1 VRYEHDAVVP
11 TQTLGTARSTQGLQA
26 LLRSMWR
33 YRLAY
38 LFVLPA
44 VVLVLIFIGYPVVD
58 SVIVSLTR
66 WDGIGKSQFIGLDN
80 YRELLSGASSLLNS
94 LWITIVFTA
103 VATVGSATLGFFLA
117 VAIAERVRGWQFFR
131 IVFFVPILLPLTVV
145 GILWGLLLDP
155 TNGVVNTAISALG
168 LTPPLWLAS
177 SSLAL
182 WTIIGVSIW
191 QYTGF
196 PMIVFLAA
204 IEGIPL
210 ELYEAARIDGA
221 GGWQRVRSITWPLV
235 RPVALVLVMLQIIF
249 GLRTFDIAWAM
260 TEGGPGTATTLLAV
274 KLYQTAFLYSN
285 FGYASTIAVFMI
297 VFIGTIAYLYLT
309 LVRPAMPEL

>member
-1 VRYEHDAVVP
+1 MHEHDAGVP
-11 TQTLGTARSTQGLQA
+11 TQPVGAARTARWLPA
-26 LLRSMWR
+26 LLHRIWR

-66 WDGIGKSQFIGLDN
+66 WDGIGKASFVGLDN
-80 YRELLSGASSLLNS
+80 YRKLLADAPSLLNA
-94 LWITIVFTA
+94 LWVTIKFTV
-103 VATVGSATLGFFLA
+103 VATGGSATLGFFLA
-117 VAIAERVRGWQFFR
+117 VAIAERVKGWQFFR
-131 IVFFVPILLPLTVV
+131 IAFFIPILLPLTVV

-155 TNGVVNTAISALG
+155 TNGVVNMAISALG
-168 LTPPLWLAS
+168 LPAPLWLAS
-177 SSLAL
+177 TSLAL

-204 IEGIPL
+204 IEAIPL

-221 GGWQRVRSITWPLV
+221 GGWQRLWAITWPLV
-235 RPVALVLVMLQIIF
+235 RPVALVLVMLQMIF

-297 VFIGTIAYLYLT
+297 VFIGSIAYLYLT
-309 LVRPAMPEL
+309 LVRPAMQEL